1 MKIYDEV
8 VHKIGDLG
16 IDLGKAAVIAGF
28 AGVFIEKRPIIA
40 IGTILVGLALI
51 FGGLY
56 AFHLKN
62 RRQEEADQ
70 KTKETKSEV
79 EDV

>member
-8 VHKIGDLG
+8 VDKVGDLG

-28 AGVFIEKRPIIA
+28 AGVFIEKRPIISS
-40 IGTILVGLALI
+40 GTIVVGLILI

-62 RRQEEADQ
+62 RRKEEIDE
-70 KTKETKSEV
+70 KIKETKNE
-79 EDV
+79 EKDV